1 MLTKINYE
9 VKGQLAKLLATED
22 LIIENRKVETAMFDV
37 ERRVLTLPMWE
48 KASASVYDL
57 LVGHEVGHALY
68 TPADNWKKDYPD
80 LPMSYVNILEDVRIE
95 KLMKRKYAGIVKTFF
110 NGYKELSSQDFFEL
124 EENDVEE
131 MGLPDRLN
139 LNAKI
144 GNFVDVPF
152 SDGEDYFINK
162 ANKTETFQEVLDL
175 SVELFDYMKEKI
187 KDSMASNGGELDE
200 DWKVGNDFG
209 LGESTQGIPFEKTE
223 SDEELSSEDSEETKG
238 QSKNPQSSP
247 DLGSDFDAEDMEAAS
262 DITGGEHG
270 SLETITDK
278 TLSNN
283 LENLN
288 NKERSSSR
296 DPEYCTL
303 PQLSLDNLHIGVS
316 DIHKNLDSWYNL
328 QQKNYNLDCVENTY
342 RPKKDIYQEVDN
354 DYRLFRR
361 SAQKEVNYLVKEFEC
376 RKSADAYARATVS
389 KTGVLDCT
397 KLHSYKY
404 NEDLFKKI
412 TTLPDGKNHGLIF
425 VLDWSGSMSTVLMD
439 TIKQLFNLVWFCKK
453 VQIPF
458 QVFAFTNEWN
468 RYSNLNNQS
477 IEDYYRSSYHLPFDH
492 HTIKDGQLI
501 VENTFSMMEFLSSDV
516 KKKDLEHHMLNIWRT
531 ASVLD
536 SRGRWNNNY
545 YYQAPHGLSLSGTP
559 LNEALVSLNY
569 LIPQF
574 KNRTGVQKIQ
584 CITLT
589 DGEAHPISFSKEF
602 TDRDGHKYMGS
613 RSTHSGAVFIR
624 DDNGKTHNCG
634 NNYHEFTS
642 ALIHQLRGKFTDVNF
657 IGIRVLDNRES
668 SSFIRRYCDWDQDRV
683 AGLQQQWRKTK
694 SVMIEDGGGYNA
706 YFALS
711 SSALNSDDS
720 FEVKEDATKS
730 QIKAAFKKSLSAKKM
745 NKKVLGQ
752 FMQYIA

>member
-68 TPADNWKKDYPD
+68 TPADNWKLDHPE
-80 LPMSYVNILEDVRIE
+80 LPMSYVNIIEDVRIE
-95 KLMKRKYAGIVKTFF
+95 KLMKRKYAGIVKTFYK
-110 NGYKELSSQDFFEL
+110 GYQELSDQDFFEL
-124 EENDVEE
+124 DQHDVEE
-131 MGLPDRLN
+131 MGLPDRIN
-139 LNAKI
+139 LDAKI
-144 GNFVDVPF
+144 GNFVSIPF
-152 SDGEDYFINK
+152 SDKEIYFKNK
-162 ANKTETFQEVLDL
+162 AIKTETFQEVIDL
-175 SVELFDYMKEKI
+175 ALELYDFMREQI
-187 KDSMASNGGELDE
+187 KDSMASSDGEFDK
-200 DWKVGNDFG
+200 DWKVGKDFSVG
-209 LGESTQGIPFEKTE
+209 DSIQTDSSEEESMDDIPFDESNVKSEKGTGEST
-223 SDEELSSEDSEETKG
+223 
-238 QSKNPQSSP
+238 P
-247 DLGSDFDAEDMEAAS
+247 DIESDFDMDEIEASGDM
-262 DITGGEHG
+262 TGGEHG

-288 NKERSSSR
+288 NNVQGLGR
-296 DPEYCTL
+296 DPEYCTIPNL
-303 PQLSLDNLHIGVS
+303 NLDNLHIKV
-316 DIHKNLDSWYNL
+316 DAIHSKLDTWYTE
-328 QQKNYNLDCVENTY
+328 QQKRYDLSRLEETY
-342 RPKKDIYQEVDN
+342 RPEKNIYQEVDN
-354 DYRLFRR
+354 EYRLFRR

-389 KTGVLDCT
+389 KTGLLDCT

-468 RYSNLNNQS
+468 RHNQYD
-477 IEDYYRSSYHLPFDH
+477 EFKYGHYNLPFEH
-492 HTIKDGQLI
+492 HEIKDGQLI
-501 VENTFSMMEFLSSDV
+501 VENQFSMLEFLSSNV

-531 ASVLD
+531 AQVMD
-536 SRGRWNNNY
+536 SKGRWDHNY

-559 LNEALVSLNY
+559 LNEAFVSLNY
-569 LIPQF
+569 IIPQF
-574 KNRTGVQKIQ
+574 KKQTGVQKIQ

-589 DGEAHPISFSKEF
+589 DGEAHPISYSKQF
-602 TDRDGHKYMGS
+602 TDRDGHTYMGS
-613 RSTHSGAVFIR
+613 RSTMHGSVFIR
-624 DDNGKTHNCG
+624 DSNGKTHSCG
-634 NNYHEFTS
+634 DNYHQLTAS
-642 ALIHQLRGKFTDVNF
+642 LIHQLRGRFSDVNF

-668 SSFIRRYCDWDQDRV
+668 TSFIRRYCEWDQDKFSD
-683 AGLQQQWRKTK
+683 LHQQWRKTK
-694 SVMIEDGGGYNA
+694 SVMIENGGGYHA

-720 FEVKEDATKS
+720 FEVKEDATKA
-730 QIKAAFKKSLSAKKM
+730 QIRSAFKKSLSAKKM

-752 FMQYIA
+752 FMNYIA